1 MVSEIQ
7 NLNTAGAG
15 RSPVAPTVAP
25 AAQAAHVAPT
35 QPRVSLPKPAEIR
48 YDEAKSRQ
56 SLHEAVGLLNEQM
69 KAGNQGLSFAVDP
82 SSERPVVTVRNTE
95 TGEVVRQIPNEVVIR
110 IGRSI
115 DELKG
120 LLHNAKV

>member
-7 NLNTAGAG
+7 NINTAGAG
-15 RSPVAPTVAP
+15 RSPVAPPVASAAHATSVAP
-25 AAQAAHVAPT
+25 A
-35 QPRVSLPKPAEIR
+35 QPRVSLPKPAEIN

-56 SLHEAVGLLNEQM
+56 NLHEAVGLLNDQM

-82 SSERPVVTVRNTE
+82 SSDRPVVIVRNTE